1 MAKATFVVSERKE
14 ATETRAKEIAQKRDA
29 NNAQFTIPAE
39 TGATLKLTGKFFES
53 AWTRKEEGKDDQT
66 GFILSAE
73 AKPKSGNNVYIP
85 FGFFISKS
93 RLASGNE
100 KVNFP
105 AVFDKYATYGQIID
119 FIKTKPTV
127 KVARDYYFREG
138 WSSETEVTTVVK
150 AE

>member
-1 MAKATFVVSERKE
+1 MAKAKFEVSERKE
-14 ATETRAKEIAQKRDA
+14 ATEARAKEIAQKRDA
-29 NNAQFTIPAE
+29 NNAQFTINAE
-39 TGATLKLTGKFFES
+39 TGAELKLDGKFYES
-53 AWTRKEEGKDDQT
+53 EWTRKEEGKDDQT
-66 GFILSAE
+66 GFILSAGVKGE
-73 AKPKSGNNVYIP
+73 PNIFIP

-100 KVNFP
+100 KVDFP

-138 WSSETEVTTVVK
+138 WNSETEVTTVIK
-150 AE
+150 A